1 MIPCELMVCLPQ
13 LETWMMGAQV
23 LLQGGAKM
31 EYEPNPFASEGGDE
45 LAAVAYRCAPHPEHV
60 MSPLA
65 AYQMPRQHAQFLSTV
80 AANPGYMCHALSKA
94 CNDLCGAARW

>member
-1 MIPCELMVCLPQ
+1 MIPYELMVCLPQ

-23 LLQGGAKM
+23 LLQGGAKV

-65 AYQMPRQHAQFLSTV
+65 AYQMPTITACSIHSCLQHA
-80 AANPGYMCHALSKA
+80 AKPG
-94 CNDLCGAARW
+94 